1 VSLVLD
7 ASTTLSWY
15 FEDERTERG
24 EEVLD
29 RVTEAGAVVP
39 ILWRYEVANG
49 LQMAVRRKRI
59 APAYRDASLSEL
71 GLLPIVVDR
80 AGDDAIWSATL
91 GLADRFGLTMYDAA
105 YLEVAH
111 RKGLPLATG
120 DRALRRAAQA
130 VNVGVVASR

>member
-1 VSLVLD
+1 MSLVLD

-59 APAYRDASLSEL
+59 GSAYRDASLGEL
-71 GLLPIVVDR
+71 RVLPIDVDGV
-80 AGDDAIWSATL
+80 GDDVVWSATL

-105 YLEVAH
+105 YLEVAY
-111 RKGLPLATG
+111 RRGLPLATD
-120 DRALRRAAQA
+120 DRALRRAARA
-130 VNVGVVASR
+130 LRIAIVAST